1 MFQGGGKAHALRKLS
16 CKNSIVLGE
25 PLYLKAFPHNTNVTN
40 VCPLETC
47 YVARRM
53 AYPRRWGSRV
63 GHDSSRHRL
72 QPVTAI
78 KPTQFPTQHIPPAS
92 PAMRTYGSLLF
103 CFYSWTRLSF
113 YQNNRGSKAPCV
125 SGTRVSR
132 ISEPI
137 TTCPSNLYAA

>member
-1 MFQGGGKAHALRKLS
+1 
-16 CKNSIVLGE
+16 
-25 PLYLKAFPHNTNVTN
+25 
-40 VCPLETC
+40 
-47 YVARRM
+47 M
-53 AYPRRWGSRV
+53 AYPRPPTSWV
-63 GHDSSRHRL
+63 GHTSSHIAGPYSVPNAAHTPRL
-72 QPVTAI
+72 SCHEDLWQC
-78 KPTQFPTQHIPPAS
+78 
-92 PAMRTYGSLLF
+92 LLF